1 MIPKN
6 ASKVVLR
13 RLALCSL
20 LSIAGVVN
28 GHGQAT
34 STGMVHTAEVD
45 LAYEVLGSG
54 NALPPIVAVNG
65 GPGLTHAYMVQ
76 NDVWKRMAAG
86 RRVVFYDQRG
96 NGKSTRLQA
105 NAPQT
110 MEAQVADL
118 EAVRVALHAD
128 KIDLVGD
135 SFGGFVVLA
144 YTLAHPDHVRRLV
157 VSDGLPGW
165 KAIVHPMQDIFPDL
179 EAQTAEELKAM
190 PKGTKADEFGF
201 RAHIRKC
208 FYSPEL
214 AEKYLD
220 RYTNLGFNSAVSEQ
234 VGAATQDLDLS
245 AQLPKIPVPTLILTG
260 RFDVNVA
267 PLTAWRMTK
276 TIPGAQLHIFE
287 HSGHLPSYEEP
298 EAYLQQL
305 SSFLS
310 QK

>member
-1 MIPKN
+1 MITKKLAQN
-6 ASKVVLR
+6 AFRGVAFVSF
-13 RLALCSL
+13 L
-20 LSIAGVVN
+20 LFAG
-28 GHGQAT
+28 GAEGQAP
-34 STGMVHTAEVD
+34 SNGLVHTPDVD
-45 LAYEVLGSG
+45 LAYEVLGSST
-54 NALPPIVAVNG
+54 ALPPIFAVNG

-96 NGKSTRLQA
+96 NGKSTRLAA

-110 MEAQVADL
+110 MDAQVADL
-118 EAVRVALHAD
+118 EAVRGALHAD

-144 YTLAHPDHVRRLV
+144 YTLAHPEHVRRLV

-165 KAIVHPMQDIFPDL
+165 KAIVHPMSDIYPDL
-179 EAQTAEELKAM
+179 EAQTAADLKAM
-190 PKGTKADEFGF
+190 PKGVKADEFGF

-214 AEKYLD
+214 AQKYLD
-220 RYTNLGFNSAVSEQ
+220 HYTDLGFNSAVSEQ
-234 VGAATQDLDLS
+234 VGAATGDLDLT
-245 AQLPKIPVPTLILTG
+245 AQLPKIAVPTLILTG

-267 PLTAWRMTK
+267 PLTAYRMAK
-276 TIPGAQLHIFE
+276 AIPGARLHIFE

-298 EAYLQQL
+298 DAYVEQL
-305 SSFLS
+305 SGFLS
-310 QK
+310 QR

>member
-1 MIPKN
+1 MRPRN
-6 ASKVVLR
+6 ESKIALH

-34 STGMVHTAEVD
+34 STGMAHTAEVD

-96 NGKSTRLQA
+96 NGRSTRLEA

-144 YTLAHPDHVRRLV
+144 YTLAHPVTGP
-157 VSDGLPGW
+157 VSQ
-165 KAIVHPMQDIFPDL
+165 K
-179 EAQTAEELKAM
+179 
-190 PKGTKADEFGF
+190 
-201 RAHIRKC
+201 RAHW
-208 FYSPEL
+208 Y
-214 AEKYLD
+214 ALD
-220 RYTNLGFNSAVSEQ
+220 DGPVFPNRVNAHGNC
-234 VGAATQDLDLS
+234 
-245 AQLPKIPVPTLILTG
+245 PRWIP
-260 RFDVNVA
+260 
-267 PLTAWRMTK
+267 
-276 TIPGAQLHIFE
+276 
-287 HSGHLPSYEEP
+287 
-298 EAYLQQL
+298 
-305 SSFLS
+305 
-310 QK
+310 